1 MNARRTIDCPRCKR
15 PVDYVP
21 EAEGKAGDCPHC
33 DERIWYSKLA
43 HPLESQSLADPP
55 NMPTESSSPSS
66 KPRSSTVTWSIV
78 GLMVIFFTVDNYKLR
93 QELRRLSDEVRSN
106 NRQQTEQATIS
117 LPLTTSLN
125 KADINQAQLATIVS
139 ELNAIEAVIET
150 KLAQFSSRSSADAE
164 RIAQF
169 ASTLESMVEEIEQ
182 LDLGMTEI
190 QNALNALMDNYE
202 QLESDFSRT
211 Q

>member
-1 MNARRTIDCPRCKR
+1 
-15 PVDYVP
+15 
-21 EAEGKAGDCPHC
+21 
-33 DERIWYSKLA
+33 
-43 HPLESQSLADPP
+43 
-55 NMPTESSSPSS
+55 
-66 KPRSSTVTWSIV
+66 
-78 GLMVIFFTVDNYKLR
+78 MVIFFTVDNYKLR